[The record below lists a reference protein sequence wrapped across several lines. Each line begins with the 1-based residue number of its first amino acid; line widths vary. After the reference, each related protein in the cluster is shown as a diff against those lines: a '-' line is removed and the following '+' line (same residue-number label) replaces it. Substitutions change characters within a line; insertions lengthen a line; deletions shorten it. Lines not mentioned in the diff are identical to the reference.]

1 MESSN
6 FEIRIFANI
15 GGFDEIKFGNT
26 DTLSARV
33 VSKGIL
39 DSERGTFPVGTFAV
53 FYDERVYALV
63 SLVGAPTEAGFRD
76 DKAYISVAVRK
87 GYRLKAAKQVLNML
101 YEEFYKLASSYKD
114 NVANALFNKRTELY
128 QIVSENLERDEDQ
141 PLYPIASGR
150 AVASYQH
157 EEELNDLLDNPIR
170 RELENLRALYILSLE
185 EAHAKWSELK
195 EKGFVA
201 INNLTYPYQ
210 RTYQLRY
217 PDGTEETINGL
228 DQKVNRTCVKS
239 YCAPLTFEGRL
250 IDHVEDWKIS
260 LNAEKTMYTIGRTF
274 EPEQKTYVIV
284 ATDKQGNPYPG
295 LTYTA
300 TIGTVVNDTL
310 ILMGEDMA
318 KRPNLTLHN
327 RPDLKIVAQE
337 IIEKESLQIKV
348 EIARVNLYDVSM
360 LWDIVES
367 TVGYKQDISISL
379 VDCRTN
385 KEVVKFSKNKKKLS
399 VYRDLPYNQ
408 AFYKVGRTK
417 KYEECMVFLNPDG
430 TAGAYNPQ
438 PIEQNRV
445 PVVVGEQ
452 DEESQKLKV
461 TFKIEDV
468 RLCQKL
474 TAGKKTV
481 FLEWGKNGEI
491 GKVEPI
497 TQSSYTIELP
507 PAYYVFTLQTKGYK
521 KCVIKKNYPN
531 GDAPQGGNE
540 DVIPVTFE
548 KPFYKKYA
556 CLEAVFLVTL
566 LVGFS
571 LGFLVGEK
579 QVKKVSMPDN
589 VKKLI
594 AEHKA
599 LEEDYKR
606 LKNEKNNLARE
617 NDSLKGQLQ
626 NADDSVGG
634 NSSDDSERKALITK
648 LKGIEFT
655 QNDIEMLKA
664 WNPDEDEKKLIKSCQ
679 ACFRLLLASPQEKAN
694 VKGQVEKRAG
704 WFYNNLYV
712 QITFTEHER
721 AMKKIITTYNLAYTT
736 ENKQDFRSIKEA
748 LDMYKKKTED
758 E

>member
-150 AVASYQH
+150 AVASYQY

-201 INNLTYPYQ
+201 INNLTYPYT

-284 ATDKQGNPYPG
+284 ATDKQGNLYPG

-337 IIEKESLQIKV
+337 IIEKEPLWIKL
-348 EIARVNLYDVSM
+348 EITTVNLYDVST

-379 VDCRTN
+379 VDRRTN

-481 FLEWGKNGEI
+481 FLVWKKNGEI

-497 TQSSYTIELP
+497 TQSPYTIELP
-507 PAYYVFTLQTKGYK
+507 PVYYVFTLQTKGYK
-521 KCVIKKNYPN
+521 KCVIKKDYLN

-556 CLEAVFLVTL
+556 CLEAVFLVIL

-579 QVKKVSMPDN
+579 QVKKVSMSDN
-589 VKKLI
+589 VENI
-594 AEHKA
+594 AEYKE
-599 LEEDYKR
+599 LKENYEQLKKEKNELVEENKR
-606 LKNEKNNLARE
+606 LEK
-617 NDSLKGQLQ
+617 QLLID
-626 NADDSVGG
+626 DDSDGG
-634 NSSDDSERKALITK
+634 DSSGDSERKALKTK
-648 LKGIEFT
+648 LEGIKFT
-655 QNDIEMLKA
+655 QNDINKLED
-664 WNPDEDEKKLIKSCQ
+664 WNPNEEEKKLIKSCQ
-679 ACFRLLLASPQEKAN
+679 ACFRLLSAPLQEKKY
-694 VKGQVEKRAG
+694 VKGQVEKMDG
-704 WFYNNLYV
+704 WYYTALYE
-712 QITFTEHER
+712 QITCTEHKK
-721 AMKKIITTYNLAYTT
+721 AMKEIIINYNPAYTT
-736 ENKQDFRSIKEA
+736 VNKQDFRSIKDA
-748 LDMYKKKTED
+748 LDMYKKEMGGD
-758 E
+758 